1 MEQKNIFTKILAV
14 IGLMLVWF
22 PLLSPI
28 VFSVVVFSKDRI
40 PRFDYLMPAE
50 LFPAALIGGGL
61 LVWASTRAR
70 SHRALIGWGMGI
82 AVGFLVAGQS
92 LALATG
98 MASGETEPSRGLLT
112 LVLGSVGLYVL
123 GLVAIGV
130 GGVFLAKDV
139 FGQSTTRKADSNTQV
154 KPG

>member
-14 IGLMLVWF
+14 IGLVLVWF

-70 SHRALIGWGMGI
+70 SHRALIG
-82 AVGFLVAGQS
+82 
-92 LALATG
+92 
-98 MASGETEPSRGLLT
+98 
-112 LVLGSVGLYVL
+112 
-123 GLVAIGV
+123 
-130 GGVFLAKDV
+130 
-139 FGQSTTRKADSNTQV
+139 
-154 KPG
+154 